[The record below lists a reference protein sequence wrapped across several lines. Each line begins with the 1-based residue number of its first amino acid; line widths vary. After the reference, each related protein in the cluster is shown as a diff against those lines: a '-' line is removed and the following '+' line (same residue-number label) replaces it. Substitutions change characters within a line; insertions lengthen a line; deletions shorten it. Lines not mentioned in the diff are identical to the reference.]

1 MSTVTRQWF
10 DGFVVQ
16 TRSQLNA
23 YLQKLLSSP
32 EDALEVS
39 QEAYLKV
46 YCVLRTRDGAEHAP
60 KALLYT
66 TARNLAISR
75 LRHQQVVDRT
85 AQAVRVSHELRVKR
99 STAEQD
105 ATRRESFNS
114 LLAVINTLPP
124 KCRTVMLLRL
134 KEGLSQKEIA
144 RRLDI
149 AVSTVEKHLARGLH
163 LSRKAML
170 ERSVPETP
178 AGDEALTAKAGAS

>member
-1 MSTVTRQWF
+1 LSTLTRQWF

-23 YLQKLLSSP
+23 YLQQFLSSP

-46 YCVLRTRDGAEHAP
+46 YCALRARGDAEHVP

-85 AQAVRVSHELRVKR
+85 AQAVRVSHELRVRR

-134 KEGLSQKEIA
+134 KDGLSQKEIA
-144 RRLDI
+144 QRLGI

-170 ERSVPETP
+170 ERSASPTP
-178 AGDEALTAKAGAS
+178 AQDEAALAKAGSS